1 MSFRT
6 ILILLL
12 LMFSSAPALAHADKR
27 DVKGRGSKVER
38 TVPADPHVTVSACSV
53 SGGITVH
60 GWDRNE
66 VRVRSAEA
74 AEIKFQRKDPG
85 AEASPVRKIELLILD
100 KEQGPTQ
107 PGFCES
113 SSEIELDVPRGAT
126 VQLRTRDSDIS
137 VFEVAT
143 AYVNTQD
150 GDVMI
155 EQATTL
161 VDAGSIGGGISLK
174 DSSGRINLHSAG
186 GSIEASDVRPAD
198 AGDTFEARSLG
209 GEITLDNVTHA
220 QLSAHT
226 LNGSLSVTGPLAR
239 RGRYNFRTMSGDI
252 TLTLP
257 EDSSFQVSARFS
269 QRAEIITDFPLTLI
283 PQPSAPAAPA
293 AAPAAVVPV
302 SPPASAAPQADSA
315 HEKDSSEVIAKIK
328 TKKGTVVVDV
338 SSVTLRRLEGIHG
351 SGDAKLELASFSG
364 TIHLQKQ

>member
-6 ILILLL
+6 NLVVLV
-12 LMFSSAPALAHADKR
+12 LMLSPVLALANGDKR
-27 DVKGRGSKVER
+27 DDKGRGSKVER
-38 TVPADPHVTVSACSV
+38 TVAADSHVTVSACSV
-53 SGGITVH
+53 SGAIIVH
-60 GWDRNE
+60 GWERNE
-66 VRVRSAEA
+66 VRVRSTEA

-85 AEASPVRKIELLILD
+85 VEASPVRKIELLILD

-143 AYVNTQD
+143 AYVNTQN

-155 EQATTL
+155 EHATTQ
-161 VDAGSIGGGISLK
+161 VEAGSISGGISLK

-186 GSIEASDVRPAD
+186 GSIEASDVRPAE

-209 GEITLDNVTHA
+209 GEITLDNVTHT

-239 RGRYNFRTMSGDI
+239 SGRYNFRTMSGDI
-252 TLTLP
+252 TLTMP

-283 PQPSAPAAPA
+283 PLPSAPAIPA
-293 AAPAAVVPV
+293 VAPAAVVPA
-302 SPPASAAPQADSA
+302 SPPAGMAPQSDSA
-315 HEKDSSEVIAKIK
+315 HEKDSPEIIAKVK
-328 TKKGTVVVDV
+328 TKKGTMVIDV
-338 SSVTLRRLEGIHG
+338 ASVTLRRLEGIHG
-351 SGDAKLELASFSG
+351 TGDAKLELASFSG